1 MIDEVVNA
9 FNTKEVFLIVDK
21 IQQLHFGRMVTFD
34 FPNSCFKAVLPENF
48 PYFPLY
54 TKYKISGPVFVENA
68 PLNTTQDKP
77 IATHKD
83 PIKI

>member
-48 PYFPLY
+48 PYFPL
-54 TKYKISGPVFVENA
+54 
-68 PLNTTQDKP
+68 
-77 IATHKD
+77 
-83 PIKI
+83 